1 MAGEEEET
9 EEVVFE
15 TENGEGRDEAFE
27 VVNKG
32 MDKEAETKGTV
43 IEKGL
48 RHWPRNSL
56 VIVDDLESDS

>member
-15 TENGEGRDEAFE
+15 TENGEGRDEVFE
-27 VVNKG
+27 VVDKV
-32 MDKEAETKGTV
+32 MDKKAETKGTV

-48 RHWPRNSL
+48 GHWPRNSL